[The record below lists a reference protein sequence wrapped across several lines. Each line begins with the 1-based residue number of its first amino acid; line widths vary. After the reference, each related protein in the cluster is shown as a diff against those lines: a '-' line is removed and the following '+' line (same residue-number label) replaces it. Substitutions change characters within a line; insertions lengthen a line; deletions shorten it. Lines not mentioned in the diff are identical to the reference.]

1 MRGGGGLAGEQVQ
14 SFPKLVSNRCRFFF
28 LFFFPPLR
36 LSGTAAAL
44 AGKSAP
50 YTAGSADCT
59 LATPPPPPSTA
70 AARRKQACRRSPA
83 FPGELQPIP
92 RRISGLP
99 APDGTPAQRDE
110 PWKGSVYVLLIWL
123 RCVGALPLCLTA
135 RTGATH
141 RWGLRPVSP
150 SSPASENS
158 TV

>member
-1 MRGGGGLAGEQVQ
+1 MPV
-14 SFPKLVSNRCRFFF
+14 FFF
-28 LFFFPPLR
+28 FFSCPLLR
-36 LSGTAAAL
+36 MSGTAAAL

-50 YTAGSADCT
+50 YAADAADRM
-59 LATPPPPPSTA
+59 LATPPSPPPSTA

-83 FPGELQPIP
+83 FPGELQPIT
-92 RRISGLP
+92 RQISGLP

-110 PWKGSVYVLLIWL
+110 LWKGSVYILLIWL
-123 RCVGALPLCLTA
+123 RCVGALPLYLTT
-135 RTGATH
+135 RTGGMH